1 MQRNGSKK
9 ALTIPRII
17 RVTFFESLVEFNH
30 CLPIKLSDDNIGQST
45 TKETSELSYRNKR
58 SWARFGEPLQ
68 DYRKGF
74 Y

>member
-30 CLPIKLSDDNIGQST
+30 FLPIKLSDDNIKQST
-45 TKETSELSYRNKR
+45 AKETSELSHRNKR
-58 SWARFGEPLQ
+58 SWARFGEHL
-68 DYRKGF
+68 
-74 Y
+74 